1 MKNFLL
7 MLIVLAMSMPAWA
20 QTWSKDLEKSAK
32 SGDQAAQL
40 AVAKAYLNGDGV
52 EKSLEKS
59 AKWLYLATKSGNKEA
74 EQLLLSFYSK
84 DLEKYAKEGDAQA
97 QYEVGMDYFAGTEIA
112 KNTETAAKWF
122 NLAQAQ
128 GHKEAREKLLS
139 YYSKELE
146 KVAKAGDAQAQYEVG
161 MDYFAG
167 TEIAKNTETAA
178 KWFNLAQAQGHK
190 EAREKLLSYYSKE
203 LEKVAKAGDAQA
215 QYEVG
220 MDYFAGTEIAKNTE
234 TAAKWFNLAQAQG
247 HKEAREKFLSFYS
260 KELEKVAKA
269 GDAQAQYEVGMDYFA
284 GTEIAKNAE
293 TAAKWFDMAKSQGHK
308 EATDKLYTFYSKIL
322 ENYAKQGESKAQYCV
337 AEAYLN
343 GVEVE
348 QNYPKAANFFNKAS
362 LQGHKNAKTKL
373 YSFYSKE
380 LKKLAKK
387 DVNAQYAL
395 GVAYYNGVGTKKDT
409 EEAGEYLSKAMDN
422 GHKKAGELLYSFD
435 SYAKRKRT
443 YTVGL
448 YGDKILTASKDPG
461 QPFTLKDKDCYITG
475 IATSLSTSPI
485 RQMNNSCYTAYIV
498 ANITDSKIKINGGE
512 EVQLTGPVT
521 ISVNFGKPLSIS
533 VFPKTNIT
541 FPGFGPVKTYET
553 STIIPGYKFETRG
566 LHSINPVPYNP
577 SLDELSKFRFDN
589 YISDSKANINKDNIK
604 SCSIEYVLEPDGYGI
619 KEDERQITLEM
630 NNGDIFKYKSYNR
643 GNGYALSYYSSA
655 DKNSTYTCDIQSRDA
670 KKFYKKFS
678 DGSVFSYDENKDE
691 GQLPDRSTFKDKSKG
706 RTLLSVEDFVVNL
719 SSIKDKDVFYNKV
732 LKLCDDES
740 FKSIRKSYD
749 EDSKVGKGFNA
760 GSGRPNIEVHLEITK
775 NGTKTN
781 LYYSKK
787 GFLTQK
793 QVDLINKDFDKKLD
807 NYYKKLYSS
816 YGKAN
821 VDAIKNGNLRKG
833 MSIYLVDEFFDVSRD
848 GSWNGS
854 ISRYYVGRIG
864 ITFFIVY
871 TRGNQITDWYTY

>member
-1 MKNFLL
+1 MKKFLL

-52 EKSLEKS
+52 EKSLGKS

-128 GHKEAREKLLS
+128 GHKVAREKL
-139 YYSKELE
+139 
-146 KVAKAGDAQAQYEVG
+146 
-161 MDYFAG
+161 
-167 TEIAKNTETAA
+167 
-178 KWFNLAQAQGHK
+178 
-190 EAREKLLSYYSKE
+190 
-203 LEKVAKAGDAQA
+203 
-215 QYEVG
+215 
-220 MDYFAGTEIAKNTE
+220 
-234 TAAKWFNLAQAQG
+234 
-247 HKEAREKFLSFYS
+247 LSFYS

-308 EATDKLYTFYSKIL
+308 EATDKFYTFYSKIL

-343 GVEVE
+343 GVEVA

-443 YTVGL
+443 YTVRL

-461 QPFTLKDKDCYITG
+461 QPFTIKDKDCYITG

-498 ANITDSKIKINGGE
+498 ANITDSKIKINRSE

-521 ISVNFGKPLSIS
+521 ISVDFGKPLSIS
-533 VFPKTNIT
+533 VSPKNNIT

-577 SLDELSKFRFDN
+577 SLDELSKFRFDD

-604 SCSIEYVLEPDGYGI
+604 SCSIDYVLEPNNSWFE
-619 KEDERQITLEM
+619 EDERQITLEM
-630 NNGDIFKYKSYNR
+630 NNGDIFKYKSYTR

-655 DKNSTYTCDIQSRDA
+655 DKNSTYTCDIQSRNA
-670 KKFYKKFS
+670 KNFYKKFS
-678 DGSVFSYDENKDE
+678 DGSVFSYDENTDE

-719 SSIKDKDVFYNKV
+719 SSIKDKDVFYKKV

-760 GSGRPNIEVHLEITK
+760 ESGRPNIEVHLEITK

-781 LYYSKK
+781 LYYNKK

>member
-84 DLEKYAKEGDAQA
+84 DLEKYAKE
-97 QYEVGMDYFAGTEIA
+97 
-112 KNTETAAKWF
+112 
-122 NLAQAQ
+122 
-128 GHKEAREKLLS
+128 
-139 YYSKELE
+139 
-146 KVAKAGDAQAQYEVG
+146 GDAQAQYEVG

>member
-1 MKNFLL
+1 MKKFLL

-52 EKSLEKS
+52 EKSLGKS

-161 MDYFAG
+161 MDYF
-167 TEIAKNTETAA
+167 T
-178 KWFNLAQAQGHK
+178 
-190 EAREKLLSYYSKE
+190 
-203 LEKVAKAGDAQA
+203 
-215 QYEVG
+215 
-220 MDYFAGTEIAKNTE
+220 GTEIAKNTE

-308 EATDKLYTFYSKIL
+308 EATDKFYTFYSKIL

-343 GVEVE
+343 GVEVA

-443 YTVGL
+443 STVRL
-448 YGDKILTASKDPG
+448 YSGEILTASKDPG
-461 QPFTLKDKDCYITG
+461 QPFTIKDKDCYITG

-485 RQMNNSCYTAYIV
+485 RELNNSYYTAYIV
-498 ANITDSKIKINGGE
+498 ANITDSKIKINDRGQ

-521 ISVNFGKPLSIS
+521 ISVGYGKSLSIS
-533 VFPKTNIT
+533 VSPKTNIT

-553 STIIPGYKFETRG
+553 STIIPGYKFETRE

-577 SLDELSKFRFDN
+577 SLDELSKFRFDD

-604 SCSIEYVLEPDGYGI
+604 SCSIDYVLECDDYRL

-630 NNGDIFKYKSYNR
+630 NNGDIFKYKSYTR

-655 DKNSTYTCDIQSRDA
+655 DKNSIYTCDIQDNDSRN
-670 KKFYKKFS
+670 FYKKFS
-678 DGSVFSYDENKDE
+678 DGSVFSYDEKTDA
-691 GQLPDRSTFKDKSKG
+691 GQLPDGSTFKDKSKG
-706 RTLLSVEDFVVNL
+706 STLLSVEDFVNL
-719 SSIKDKDVFYNKV
+719 SSIKDNDVYYNKV

-749 EDSKVGKGFNA
+749 EESKVGKGFKA
-760 GSGRPNIEVHLEITK
+760 KSGRPNIKVHLEITK

-781 LYYSKK
+781 LYYGKK

-793 QVDLINKDFDKKLD
+793 QADLINKDFDKKLD
-807 NYYKKLYSS
+807 KYYKKLYSS

-854 ISRYYVGRIG
+854 ISRYYVSRVG
-864 ITFFIVY
+864 IVLFIVY

>member
-1 MKNFLL
+1 
-7 MLIVLAMSMPAWA
+7 
-20 QTWSKDLEKSAK
+20 
-32 SGDQAAQL
+32 
-40 AVAKAYLNGDGV
+40 
-52 EKSLEKS
+52 
-59 AKWLYLATKSGNKEA
+59 
-74 EQLLLSFYSK
+74 
-84 DLEKYAKEGDAQA
+84 
-97 QYEVGMDYFAGTEIA
+97 MDYFAGTEIA
-112 KNTETAAKWF
+112 KNT
-122 NLAQAQ
+122 
-128 GHKEAREKLLS
+128 
-139 YYSKELE
+139 
-146 KVAKAGDAQAQYEVG
+146 
-161 MDYFAG
+161 
-167 TEIAKNTETAA
+167 
-178 KWFNLAQAQGHK
+178 
-190 EAREKLLSYYSKE
+190 
-203 LEKVAKAGDAQA
+203 
-215 QYEVG
+215 
-220 MDYFAGTEIAKNTE
+220 
-234 TAAKWFNLAQAQG
+234 
-247 HKEAREKFLSFYS
+247 
-260 KELEKVAKA
+260 
-269 GDAQAQYEVGMDYFA
+269 
-284 GTEIAKNAE
+284 E

-308 EATDKLYTFYSKIL
+308 EATDKFYTFYSKIL

-343 GVEVE
+343 GVEVV

-443 YTVGL
+443 YTVRL
-448 YGDKILTASKDPG
+448 YSGAILTASKDPG
-461 QPFTLKDKDCYITG
+461 QPFTIKDKYCYITG
-475 IATSLSTSPI
+475 IATRLSTSPI
-485 RQMNNSCYTAYIV
+485 REMNNSCYTAYIV
-498 ANITDSKIKINGGE
+498 ANITDSKIKINDRGE

-521 ISVNFGKPLSIS
+521 ISVGYGKPLSIS
-533 VFPKTNIT
+533 VSPKNNIT
-541 FPGFGPVKTYET
+541 FPGFGLVKTHET
-553 STIIPGYKFETRG
+553 STLIPGYKFETRE

-604 SCSIEYVLEPDGYGI
+604 SCSIDYVLEPNNSWFE
-619 KEDERQITLEM
+619 EDERQITLEM

-655 DKNSTYTCDIQSRDA
+655 DKNSTYTCDILSHDSRN
-670 KKFYKKFS
+670 FYKKFS
-678 DGSVFSYDENKDE
+678 DGSVFSYDEKTNE

-706 RTLLSVEDFVVNL
+706 LTLLSAEDFFNL

-732 LKLCDDES
+732 IKLCDDES

-749 EDSKVGKGFNA
+749 EESKVGKGFNA
-760 GSGRPNIEVHLEITK
+760 ESGRPNITVHLEITK

-781 LYYSKK
+781 LYYDKK

-807 NYYKKLYSS
+807 KYYKKLYSS

-854 ISRYYVGRIG
+854 ISRYYVSRIG
-864 ITFFIVY
+864 IRLFIVY